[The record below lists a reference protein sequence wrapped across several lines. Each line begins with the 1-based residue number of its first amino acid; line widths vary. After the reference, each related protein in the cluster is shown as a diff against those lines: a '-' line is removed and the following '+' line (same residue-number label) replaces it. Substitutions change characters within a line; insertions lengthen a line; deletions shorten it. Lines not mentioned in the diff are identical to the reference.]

1 MTSGAVQAVLCDS
14 GSFRTAKTMVQAV
27 GGQIGGVSLA
37 SFLQMLEQE
46 RKSCTLVVS
55 CEDRSGCFY
64 FDGGVLVDACC
75 DDQVGE
81 EAAYTLLTWSDPS
94 FRVTDPEDRLQR
106 IRQPLAHLLL
116 TAATLHDERKYEE
129 QEQGKQEGPGGTGPE
144 RQRNR
149 PGIMAD
155 VQGNPTLRRLVE
167 AIIAIPSVKHYFIL
181 NRQGKV
187 ITQSSRNQKV
197 GDFITYCVVSGIQMR
212 KVLNVK
218 GPHRIHMVLD
228 NGDNMLIVPGGGLII
243 GLLLDENGSPAAVT
257 GGLRQAIS
265 RMGGS

>member
-1 MTSGAVQAVLCDS
+1 
-14 GSFRTAKTMVQAV
+14 MVQAV

-46 RKSCTLVVS
+46 RKSCTLVVN

-81 EAAYTLLTWSDPS
+81 EAAFTLLTWSGPS
-94 FRVTDPEDRLQR
+94 FSVTDPEDRLQR

-116 TAATLHDERKYEE
+116 TAATRHDERTFEE
-129 QEQGKQEGPGGTGPE
+129 QQQKPQGSGEGGPSGLE
-144 RQRNR
+144 GR
-149 PGIMAD
+149 PRIMAD
-155 VQGNPTLRRLVE
+155 LQGNPALRRLVE
-167 AIIAIPSVKHYFIL
+167 SIIAIPSVKHYYIL

-228 NGDNMLIVPGGGLII
+228 NGDSMLIVPGGGMII
-243 GLLLDENGSPAAVT
+243 GLLLDENGSAAEVT
-257 GGLRQAIS
+257 SSLRQAIG
-265 RMGGS
+265 RMGDS

>member
-1 MTSGAVQAVLCDS
+1 
-14 GSFRTAKTMVQAV
+14 MVQTV

-55 CEDRSGCFY
+55 CDDRSGCFY
-64 FDGGVLVDACC
+64 FDEGVLIDACC

-81 EAAYTLLTWSDPS
+81 EAAFTLLSWKDTS
-94 FRVTDPEDRLQR
+94 FGVTDPEDRLQR

-116 TAATLHDERKYEE
+116 TAATRHDERKFAEQQGQVAEGERSAQPEE
-129 QEQGKQEGPGGTGPE
+129 
-144 RQRNR
+144 R
-149 PGIMAD
+149 PRVMAD
-155 VQGNPTLRRLVE
+155 IRGNPALRRLVE
-167 AIIAIPSVKHYFIL
+167 SIIAIPSVKHYYIL

-187 ITQSSRNQKV
+187 ITQSSRNQKM

-212 KVLNVK
+212 KVLEVK

-228 NGDNMLIVPGGGLII
+228 NGDSMLIVPGGGMII
-243 GLLLDENGSPAAVT
+243 GLQLDENGSAAEVT
-257 GGLRQAIS
+257 AGLRQAIS
-265 RMGGS
+265 RMGDS

>member
-1 MTSGAVQAVLCDS
+1 
-14 GSFRTAKTMVQAV
+14 MVQTV

-46 RKSCTLVVS
+46 RKSCTLVVN
-55 CEDRSGCFY
+55 CEDRSGCFF

-81 EAAYTLLTWSDPS
+81 EAAFSLLAWSNPS
-94 FRVTDPEDRLQR
+94 FSVTDPEDRLQR

-116 TAATLHDERKYEE
+116 AAATRHDERKFEE
-129 QEQGKQEGPGGTGPE
+129 QQQGQQATGTAGPARQEEEE
-144 RQRNR
+144 RPRV
-149 PGIMAD
+149 MAD
-155 VQGNPTLRRLVE
+155 IQGNAVLRRLVE
-167 AIIAIPSVKHYFIL
+167 SIIAIPSVKHYYIL

-187 ITQSSRNQKV
+187 ITQSSRNRKV

-228 NGDNMLIVPGGGLII
+228 NGDSMLIVPGGGMII
-243 GLLLDENGSPAAVT
+243 GLLLDENGSAAEVT
-257 GGLRQAIS
+257 AGLRQAIS
-265 RMGGS
+265 RMGDS